1 MRYHAMNVA
10 DYVISYSNDHNMPIS
25 NLKLQKLLYYIQAA
39 SLVETGN
46 PAFTDKI
53 TAWRYGPV
61 VESVYYAYRIHIN
74 KNIDHPTERDDP
86 PQEIRTSDQLVFK
99 KVINSYKKYD
109 SFAMVRK
116 THSEKPWREVSSRK
130 GNEITVESIK
140 EYYMNHREQIYG

>member
-1 MRYHAMNVA
+1 
-10 DYVISYSNDHNMPIS
+10 MPIS

-46 PAFTDKI
+46 PAFSDKI

-74 KNIDHPTERDDP
+74 NNIDHPIDLSQRAVQI
-86 PQEIRTSDQLVFK
+86 QEISTGDQLVFK
-99 KVINSYKKYD
+99 KVINSYEDYD

-116 THSEKPWREVSSRK
+116 THSETPWREVSGRN
-130 GNEITVESIK
+130 GNEITIESIK
-140 EYYMNHREQIYG
+140 EYYMNHREKIYG